1 MIYLRNNDLFKE
13 LGRAPSTKTLATT
26 IQNKI
31 LIMEISDFKDF
42 LETPVN
48 GLLKLVGNELKQVA
62 KNRLFEY
69 QTNEYKR
76 NYFTKTLLH
85 RSEPVKL
92 DEFYLPLH
100 ITMYEGGNARR
111 KSKEER
117 ISTEDVSKLFKK
129 TNYIAIIGSAG
140 SGKSTI
146 VKYLFLDSVKRNFKI
161 PIKVELRYLND
172 YKGSI
177 ADYIFDE
184 IFTFHKLGFSKEI
197 IDRLITSGNF
207 IFFFDGYDEINSNK
221 KEQVTNDI
229 DQFVSKY
236 SSNYYLITSRP
247 YTNIDTLPLFTNYKV
262 CDLLDSEIPA
272 FVKKQIPIFKFQIPI
287 LLNHQFFERQF
298 FGTWN
303 FSYRNL

>member
-1 MIYLRNNDLFKE
+1 
-13 LGRAPSTKTLATT
+13 
-26 IQNKI
+26 
-31 LIMEISDFKDF
+31 MEISDFKDF

-272 FVKKQIPIFKFQIPI
+272 FVKKQIPNSKTGNNAKVLKFQSLKSPIPKQEI
-287 LLNHQFFERQF
+287 I
-298 FGTWN
+298 TKA
-303 FSYRNL
+303 